1 MSASWSPASRLARP
15 VTATRVAYL
24 GPEGTNSH
32 DAALARYGEAARL
45 VPYPDIATVV
55 AAALGGLV
63 DEAIVPIENST
74 EGSITLTLDLLI
86 AGEAP
91 PIVGEVV
98 LPIRHQLVA
107 RPGTQITDVERVVS
121 IPTAAAQCRHFLRDR
136 LPGAQ
141 IFPALSTAAAVA
153 ACVHSASTAAIGT
166 ETAAQLYGMQVI
178 AVDVQDSAANAT
190 RFAVLGRRRP
200 EPTGRDRTSLVFSF
214 AGDAAG
220 SLVAALHPFADRGI
234 NLTKI
239 ESRPTK
245 AELGQYHF
253 LIDCEGHADDPQV
266 AAALGEVARL
276 TVDLRVLGTYPRA
289 V

>member
-1 MSASWSPASRLARP
+1 
-15 VTATRVAYL
+15 VTTTRVAYL

-32 DAALARYGEAARL
+32 DAALARYGESAQL
-45 VPYPDIATVV
+45 VAYPDIATVV
-55 AAALGGLV
+55 IAAAEGLV

-86 AGEAP
+86 SGEAP
-91 PIVGEVV
+91 PIVGEIV
-98 LPIRHQLVA
+98 LAVRHQLVA
-107 RPGTQITDVERVVS
+107 RPGTRITDVERVVS
-121 IPTAAAQCRHFLRDR
+121 IPTAMAQCRRFLTDR

-141 IFPALSTAAAVA
+141 LFPALSTAAAVA
-153 ACVHSASTAAIGT
+153 ACVHSGSTAAIGT
-166 ETAAQLYGMQVI
+166 ETAARLYGMEVI
-178 AVDVQDSAANAT
+178 AADVQDSAANAT
-190 RFAVLGRRRP
+190 RFVALGRRDCA
-200 EPTGRDRTSLVFSF
+200 PTGHDRTSMVFSF
-214 AGDAAG
+214 AADRAG
-220 SLVAALHPFADRGI
+220 SLVAALQPFARRGI

-253 LIDCEGHADDPQV
+253 LIDCEGHAQDEPV
-266 AAALGEVARL
+266 SAALQEVRDL